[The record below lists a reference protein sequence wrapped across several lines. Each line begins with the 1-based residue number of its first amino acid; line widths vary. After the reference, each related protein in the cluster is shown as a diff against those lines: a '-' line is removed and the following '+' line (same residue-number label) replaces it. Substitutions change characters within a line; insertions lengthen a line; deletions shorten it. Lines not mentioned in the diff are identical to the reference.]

1 MAKTG
6 TAAKPSGIKQIHDLG
21 PDTKRYAGFH
31 MTDRFTVVLAE
42 DTRFSRE
49 GGKVVLLH
57 QTLNLGETPD
67 SPGGFSQMSEAVL
80 GENLGK
86 RITWGQLPLNVR
98 KHINRRLT
106 RHEQN
111 RLRLPDG
118 SDFPTVRPPKNRM

>member
-21 PDTKRYAGFH
+21 PDTKMA
-31 MTDRFTVVLAE
+31 DRFTVVLAE

-49 GGKVVLLH
+49 GGKVVLLY

-67 SPGGFSQMSEAVL
+67 SPGGFSQTSEAVL
-80 GENLGK
+80 GKHLGK

-106 RHEQN
+106 RHEEN
-111 RLRLPDG
+111 RLRQPDG
-118 SDFPTVRPPKNRM
+118 SDFPTPLKWTVRPPKNRM